1 MDIQNLCP
9 NCMRELK
16 PGDKFCQYCGYQ
28 KGSEEAR
35 SPHVLKPFTILQG
48 KYLVGNVL
56 GEGGFGIS
64 YIGFDLNLEI
74 RIAIKEFYP
83 NGFVTREA
91 DIRSTVTN
99 YTTADHSQYE
109 KWKDS
114 FVREARSLAK
124 FSDLPGIVHVRD
136 YFQENNTAYIT
147 MDFISGETLK
157 EHLKKCGGKMSVDAT
172 MSMMLPVI
180 QSLAR
185 VHEAHIIH
193 RDISP
198 DNIMVDD
205 HGNIRLIDFGAARDF
220 GGADEKSLSVLLKP
234 GFAPEE
240 QYRSKGNQGPW
251 TDVYALCAT
260 IYRCITGEK
269 PPESMERM
277 RADTIRKPSSYG
289 IRISAS
295 QEAALMAGLEVFAEN
310 RIQSMGELE
319 AKMYGRTS
327 YSASGNELGT
337 IPDARSEVAFNN
349 SANTQYGDDSVMRP
363 LSGNN
368 MQNYESSVKPANGI
382 KGSNGVLIGV
392 IAALGVA
399 IVALIGFIVFSNMKN
414 GSGSDSD
421 DMNYA
426 SRDNAPDYSDMQA
439 EPVKEQ
445 TVETSDDVVSEE
457 AAEETDK
464 ATAEVMQED
473 NPVTEEV
480 AQQNSEV
487 TEEVA
492 TETEEVSDEFYD
504 ESDEAAEEISS
515 IEDEYILYEADSR
528 IYPKSLFESMTDEE
542 LRLARNEIYA
552 RHGRTFNSEDLQEYF
567 NSKSWYRPEYTPEE
581 FDSMQ
586 EYIFNDYEKANRNM
600 IKEVESSRK

>member
-16 PGDKFCQYCGYQ
+16 PGDKFCQFCGYQ
-28 KGSEEAR
+28 KGSEAAR

-83 NGFVTREA
+83 NGFVSREA
-91 DIRSTVTN
+91 DIRSTVSN

-136 YFQENNTAYIT
+136 YFQENNTAYIV

-157 EHLKKCGGKMSVDAT
+157 EHLKKCGGRMSVDET

-289 IRISAS
+289 IQISAS
-295 QEAALMAGLEVFAEN
+295 QEAALMSGLEVYAEK
-310 RIQSMGELE
+310 RIQTMGELE
-319 AKMYGRTS
+319 ARLYGRTS
-327 YSASGNELGT
+327 YSTSGNASVT
-337 IPDARSEVAFNN
+337 MPDTRGGAAYM
-349 SANTQYGDDSVMRP
+349 QYGDDSVTRP

-368 MQNYESSVKPANGI
+368 MQNYDSSAKPVNGS
-382 KGSNGVLIGV
+382 KGSKGVLVGV
-392 IAALGVA
+392 IAVLGVA
-399 IVALIGFIVFSNMKN
+399 IAALIGFIVFSNMKN
-414 GSGSDSD
+414 GSGTGSDE
-421 DMNYA
+421 MNYA
-426 SRDNAPDYSDMQA
+426 TRDNAPAYSDMQT

-445 TVETSDDVVSEE
+445 TTEDTIAEKTETSDE
-457 AAEETDK
+457 
-464 ATAEVMQED
+464 MQED
-473 NPVTEEV
+473 NPVSEEV
-480 AQQNSEV
+480 AQQEPEV
-487 TEEVA
+487 TVEPA
-492 TETEEVSDEFYD
+492 TETEEVSDELND
-504 ESDEAAEEISS
+504 ASDEAAEEVSS
-515 IEDEYILYEADSR
+515 IEDEYILYDSDSR
-528 IYPKSLFESMTDEE
+528 IYPRSLFESMTDEE

-552 RHGRTFNSEDLQEYF
+552 RHGRMFTSEDLQEYF
-567 NSKSWYRPEYTPEE
+567 YSKSWYRPEYTPEE
-581 FDSMQ
+581 FDAMQ
-586 EYIFNDYEKANRNM
+586 EYIFNDYEKANRDM
-600 IKEVESSRK
+600 IKEVENKRK